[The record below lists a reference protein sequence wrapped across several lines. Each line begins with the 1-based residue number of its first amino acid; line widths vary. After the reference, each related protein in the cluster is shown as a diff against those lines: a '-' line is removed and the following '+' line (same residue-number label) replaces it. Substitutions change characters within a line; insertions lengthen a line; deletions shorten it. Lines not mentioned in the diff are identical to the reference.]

1 MKFLVI
7 PCLKKSRY
15 ISPTYQKLKK
25 KLNITVM
32 NMLFE
37 GDMFEMFLIRREKH
51 DFNVNINKT
60 PLVALTP
67 KLCELYLIIDSLPIS
82 SVIYLNVY

>member
-1 MKFLVI
+1 
-7 PCLKKSRY
+7 
-15 ISPTYQKLKK
+15 
-25 KLNITVM
+25 M

-37 GDMFEMFLIRREKH
+37 VDMFEIFLIRREKH
-51 DFNVNINKT
+51 DFILFFKFYFIFKLYIIVLVLPNIKMNPPQVNINKT